1 LQSTLSNVFFCL
13 KTSSITPSKN
23 VKNYYRRCQTLR
35 RRVQSRVLLSE
46 AKICVRIEM
55 SPGRSATFMT
65 DYWWSVSQWDDLFD
79 DDKTSNDNWAMDFH
93 KVQQLLFEIKGSK
106 LLLLLLCCCCN
117 PFFSLVCQVFT
128 FLLLFLSAMNSSSSE
143 WMTNWPSSSSK
154 MHPGM
159 CSNSVERAKKIKNW
173 CERVK
178 AKKKK
183 EI

>member
-1 LQSTLSNVFFCL
+1 
-13 KTSSITPSKN
+13 
-23 VKNYYRRCQTLR
+23 
-35 RRVQSRVLLSE
+35 
-46 AKICVRIEM
+46 M

-117 PFFSLVCQVFT
+117 PFFYLVCQVFT

-178 AKKKK
+178 AKKRRNLTNNTFQGQICFVLLVLRQDVVK
-183 EI
+183 EKCQWISNTIHLQQGDLLSGLSSFNLG